1 MWVLGCY
8 GAVRYPWGRD
18 INTLG
23 QEVWGWKASAGLCGV
38 VGPRGWGCGTGV
50 KGMGCWGLEAGV
62 VGREGAVGTVGLGP
76 AHGMERVGGRLWDRG
91 RPSSVGWSPVRRGYG
106 LRVLRGRSKGDGN
119 RGRCCLWG
127 RGHEEEGLGAE
138 PLGSAARGGEVRLL
152 MSLGLGAGVPGGLSW
167 ALPVA
172 ADWCNWISAACR
184 GPDLGVRVPA
194 GAADPV
200 GGFPRQGQPLGEF
213 LGAGVQLGTPQGDL
227 PGPARLF

>member
-62 VGREGAVGTVGLGP
+62 VGREGAVGAVGLGR

-138 PLGSAARGGEVRLL
+138 PLGSAARGGEVRLPAAGGRSSVL
-152 MSLGLGAGVPGGLSW
+152 ASLGGSAGRCRWLQTGVTGSAPRAGVPTLGLG
-167 ALPVA
+167 
-172 ADWCNWISAACR
+172 C
-184 GPDLGVRVPA
+184 
-194 GAADPV
+194 
-200 GGFPRQGQPLGEF
+200 RQGL
-213 LGAGVQLGTPQGDL
+213 LTPWVASRGRDS
-227 PGPARLF
+227 R